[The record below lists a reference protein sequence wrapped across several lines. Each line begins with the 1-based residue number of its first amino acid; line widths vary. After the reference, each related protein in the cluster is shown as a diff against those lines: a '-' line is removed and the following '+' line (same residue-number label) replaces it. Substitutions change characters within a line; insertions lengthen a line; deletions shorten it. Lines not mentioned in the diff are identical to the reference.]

1 MPELR
6 PNPKQRDI
14 PKDAAQEGA
23 NDAPEEI
30 SNQARGHKANLSNP
44 SQFLRNPPTERKLIC
59 GSIDTGEQSKENSKQ
74 ALEDLGGEGAF
85 YSKDSK

>member
-30 SNQARGHKANLSNP
+30 SNQARGHKANISNP
-44 SQFLRNPPTERKLIC
+44 S
-59 GSIDTGEQSKENSKQ
+59 
-74 ALEDLGGEGAF
+74 
-85 YSKDSK
+85 